1 MDAFRIK
8 GPCNLNG
15 KIGVPGAKN
24 AALPLMAAALLTED
38 EVVLQDVPAYA
49 DVGNLIRLLR
59 SLGASVTHEDVE
71 NPLGGTVRI
80 QSNHAAEPIAPYEIV
95 KTMRASIS
103 VLGPLLAA
111 RGCASVSLPGG
122 CAFGARPVDLHLHGL
137 RALDAK
143 IELEGGQIKATAPA
157 DGLKGRIIF
166 MGGPNGPTVGG
177 TQNVLCAAVLA
188 KGRTIIESAACEPE
202 VSDLVRLLRAMGAQI
217 TGEGSPRLVIDGV
230 PRLHGCTHRVM
241 PDRIIAG
248 TDAIAAAITCGQVE
262 LSNYPQDS
270 LLGVED
276 VLQRIG
282 VRFNFLDDGQDLMRR
297 TVCITAE
304 RRQQA
309 VEVTTQPWPGF
320 PTDLQAQL
328 LALLTLA
335 DGNSVVTEK
344 IYSERFN
351 HTAELERMGAVFHR
365 IGPSV
370 VVRGVSELNGAPVMA
385 SDLRGS
391 ACLVLAGLAAHG
403 ETVISRVYHLDRGYH
418 RLEDR
423 YRRLGATI
431 ERFKEKASD
440 TEQPSAEAPSAEFE
454 FTSSQK
460 SPTEKMKPSP

>member
-1 MDAFRIK
+1 
-8 GPCNLNG
+8 
-15 KIGVPGAKN
+15 
-24 AALPLMAAALLTED
+24 
-38 EVVLQDVPAYA
+38 
-49 DVGNLIRLLR
+49 
-59 SLGASVTHEDVE
+59 
-71 NPLGGTVRI
+71 
-80 QSNHAAEPIAPYEIV
+80 
-95 KTMRASIS
+95 
-103 VLGPLLAA
+103 
-111 RGCASVSLPGG
+111 
-122 CAFGARPVDLHLHGL
+122 
-137 RALDAK
+137 
-143 IELEGGQIKATAPA
+143 
-157 DGLKGRIIF
+157 
-166 MGGPNGPTVGG
+166 
-177 TQNVLCAAVLA
+177 
-188 KGRTIIESAACEPE
+188 
-202 VSDLVRLLRAMGAQI
+202 
-217 TGEGSPRLVIDGV
+217 
-230 PRLHGCTHRVM
+230 M

-282 VRFNFLDDGQDLMRR
+282 VRFDFSDDGHDLMRR

-304 RRQQA
+304 RRQHA

-370 VVRGVSELNGAPVMA
+370 VVRGVPELNGAPVMA

-423 YRRLGATI
+423 YRRLGADI
-431 ERFKEKASD
+431 ERFNADASD
-440 TEQPSAEAPSAEFE
+440 PDEPAAAIEIPPKPKRSAAKKK
-454 FTSSQK
+454 TT
-460 SPTEKMKPSP
+460 PT